1 MWHNYGILPFNHST
15 IVCCLVSEL
24 WLWIVKQHWHSTFN
38 RIWWF
43 CDPIWPIC
51 NQIWPVCDLVWSIC
65 DPIWPICDPIW
76 PFCNPIWPFFDPIRP
91 FCDPIGPFCDPTRP
105 FCDRIWPICDPMW
118 PCLGPIWL
126 FLGLY
131 SWSGLNLNFKIEI
144 HLDFHSLRE
153 TCNASI
159 QWAPRRTF
167 FWGAA
172 VLAVGIQLV
181 CVPLQR
187 GW

>member
-24 WLWIVKQHWHSTFN
+24 WLWIVKQHWRSTFN
-38 RIWWF
+38 RIWRF

-65 DPIWPICDPIW
+65 
-76 PFCNPIWPFFDPIRP
+76 NPIWPFFDPIRP
-91 FCDPIGPFCDPTRP
+91 FCDPIRPFCDPTRP

-131 SWSGLNLNFKIEI
+131 SWSGLIWILKLKFTWISI
-144 HLDFHSLRE
+144 HCGRLAMQAFNELRAGHSSE
-153 TCNASI
+153 E
-159 QWAPRRTF
+159 
-167 FWGAA
+167 
-172 VLAVGIQLV
+172 
-181 CVPLQR
+181 PLCWR
-187 GW
+187 WEFN